1 MSNKIES
8 IFHYRIIED
17 DEDLIIK
24 PCNNNLVEVKIFKR
38 NVKHKPFNELLHVL
52 AIDVVIEIKDSKTV
66 ANILELRE
74 VDE

>member
-1 MSNKIES
+1 MKS

-52 AIDVVIEIKDSKTV
+52 ANDVVIQTQNSKKLAIV
-66 ANILELRE
+66 SELRE

>member
-8 IFHYRIIED
+8 IFHYHIIED

-24 PCNNNLVEVKIFKR
+24 PCNNDLVEVKIFKR
-38 NVKHKPFNELLHVL
+38 NVKHIPFSELLHVL

-66 ANILELRE
+66 AHILELRE

>member
-1 MSNKIES
+1 MKS

-24 PCNNNLVEVKIFKR
+24 PCNNNLVEVEIFKR
-38 NVKHKPFNELLHVL
+38 NVTYEPFNKLLHVL
-52 AIDVVIEIKDSKTV
+52 ANDVVIQTQNSKKLAIV
-66 ANILELRE
+66 SELRE

>member
-24 PCNNNLVEVKIFKR
+24 PGNNNLVEVEIFKR
-38 NVKHKPFNELLHVL
+38 NVKHHPLNELFHVL
-52 AIDVVIEIKDSKTV
+52 ANDVVIETQDSKTV

>member
-1 MSNKIES
+1 MKS
-8 IFHYRIIED
+8 IIHYRIIED

-38 NVKHKPFNELLHVL
+38 NVKHIPFSELIPVL

-66 ANILELRE
+66 AHILELRE